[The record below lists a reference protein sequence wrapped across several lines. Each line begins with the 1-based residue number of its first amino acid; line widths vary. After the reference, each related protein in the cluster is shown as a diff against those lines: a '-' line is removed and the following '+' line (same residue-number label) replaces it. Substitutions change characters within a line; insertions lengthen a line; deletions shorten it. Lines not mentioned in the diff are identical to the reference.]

1 MRLHGASRVLTFFAA
16 SLILLAHTV
25 AAQSIDAKKVLD
37 DMIQALGGKAFL
49 EVREIQANGRF
60 YSFKHGNLEG
70 SDLFA
75 DYIKFPDMERT
86 EFGSL
91 KNKTVTINR
100 GDQGWTVEGKDVK
113 PHSAAQVDDF
123 TLGFKTSF
131 DYVTRFVLNQPRT
144 TIQYTGSE
152 IIDFKRTDV
161 IEVRDPS
168 KNLMRFYVDRQSH
181 LPAKMQ
187 VRRANKAIILEE
199 QYSNWHRFGSV
210 MAPLFVIRLTD
221 NVKTM
226 EVHIQTTTYD
236 SGLAESLFVPP
247 AAAK

>member
-1 MRLHGASRVLTFFAA
+1 MFFAA
-16 SLILLAHTV
+16 SLFLFAQTV
-25 AAQSIDAKKVLD
+25 AAQSIDAKKVMD
-37 DMIQALGGKAFL
+37 DMLQALGGKAFL
-49 EVREIQANGRF
+49 DVREIQANGRF

-70 SDLFA
+70 SDSFA

-91 KNKTVTINR
+91 RNRTVTINR
-100 GDQGWTVEGKDVK
+100 GDQGWTVEGKDIK
-113 PHSAAQVDDF
+113 PQSAAQIGDF

-131 DYVTRFVLNQPRT
+131 DYVTRFVLNQTRT
-144 TIQYTGSE
+144 TTQYTGTE

-161 IEVRDPS
+161 IEVRDAS
-168 KNLMRFYVDRQSH
+168 KNLIRFYVDRETH
-181 LPAKMQ
+181 LPVKMQ
-187 VRRANKAIILEE
+187 VRRPNKPNLHEE
-199 QYSNWHRFGSV
+199 QYSNWHRFGGV

-236 SGLAESLFVPP
+236 SGLADSLFVPP